1 MNISGRKG
9 VGYLAHNNRDFIPQ
23 NVNQQ
28 RTPYNHTFKRQSL
41 EKAYDICFKEAFES
55 YNNSIRK
62 DRRFQGSYLEK
73 LRSSKSK
80 HPPKEFYEWI
90 VQVGDKRTCGYG
102 TQNEALAEKIL
113 NEYMK
118 GFIKRNPQLYIFNA
132 VMHRD
137 ESTPHIH
144 IDFIPMAYFEKG
156 QKIRNSLDKAL
167 EQMGY
172 GKSISRK
179 KNNTMEW
186 QRQEREALR
195 QLAREKGLDIEDEH
209 QNKNKHLDNESY
221 KALAKELESQKQELS
236 TYKDIYQKSLIDLV
250 QAIKKKP
257 EILSTINRAVK
268 IALGK
273 ESLPKENLRER
284 SR

>member
-9 VGYLAHNNRDFIPQ
+9 AGYLAHNNRDFIPR

-28 RTPYNHTFKRQSL
+28 RTPCNHTFKRQSL
-41 EKAYDICFKEAFES
+41 EKAYDICFKESFES

-80 HPPKEFYEWI
+80 HPPKEFYEWV
-90 VQVGDKRTCGYG
+90 VQVGDKNTCGYE
-102 TQNEALAEKIL
+102 TQNAALAEKIL

-144 IDFIPMAYFEKG
+144 IDFIPIAYFEKG
-156 QKIRNSLDKAL
+156 QKVRNSLDRAL

-172 GKSISRK
+172 GKSVSRK
-179 KNNTMEW
+179 NNNTMEW
-186 QRQEREALR
+186 QKQEREALR
-195 QLAREKGLDIEDEH
+195 QVAREKGLDIEDEH
-209 QNKNKHLDNESY
+209 QNDNKHLDNESY
-221 KALAKELESQKQELS
+221 KTLAKELESQKQELS
-236 TYKDIYQKSLIDLV
+236 ALKDIYRKSLMDLAL
-250 QAIKKKP
+250 AIKNKP
-257 EILSTINRAVK
+257 EILSTMTRAIK

-273 ESLPKENLRER
+273 EAPPQEKVMER